1 MRTFFSAKMWKQI
14 DNLVHQSVHA
24 CESNQVPGCVE
35 TPDMELASLPD
46 HVNKGLQ
53 YIQSYQ
59 SRSQIPNPDPAPGP
73 AHQMSAANLRQ
84 ISHRNLDPCKFE
96 NDTGVEL
103 THNRDPL
110 YSKFNNVVDV
120 IAYMDQTQYDN
131 VSFTDDSANMSNTPT
146 NKSALQRRYRI
157 KRPPL
162 PPPSKKMKNV
172 PWVKIADETIG
183 IYLYYNSH
191 YWFFGYLHVWCNQ
204 CNLIVRLQ
212 INRLSFDTCNERV
225 LCQHMCTLVWSVII
239 MINGNNYL
247 SISYKMFYLL
257 TPFLWITCA
266 L

>member
-24 CESNQVPGCVE
+24 CESNQVPGGVE

-183 IYLYYNSH
+183 I
-191 YWFFGYLHVWCNQ
+191 
-204 CNLIVRLQ
+204 
-212 INRLSFDTCNERV
+212 
-225 LCQHMCTLVWSVII
+225 
-239 MINGNNYL
+239 
-247 SISYKMFYLL
+247 
-257 TPFLWITCA
+257 
-266 L
+266 

>member
-183 IYLYYNSH
+183 IYLYCKSH
-191 YWFFGYLHVWCNQ
+191 YWFFGYLHV
-204 CNLIVRLQ
+204 
-212 INRLSFDTCNERV
+212 
-225 LCQHMCTLVWSVII
+225 
-239 MINGNNYL
+239 
-247 SISYKMFYLL
+247 
-257 TPFLWITCA
+257 
-266 L
+266 